1 MMHCQYCH
9 AIECITDVCICYVL
23 ETSECLTCLNCHKVQ
38 NQPVFQKNIFKNVH
52 FSESPNKTK
61 TLIFEIGEKLYISHD
76 IVSRAYDKF
85 LSIKKQILK
94 STKNHLCLIAYS
106 LKTTCNEEGI
116 ILPLKKIYSMVE
128 LPTHDYYAT
137 QNFLFKK
144 KIKNLKTQSLK
155 KKCDSI
161 LLCLGVYNPEI
172 RQILFLQCRK
182 MVKITDY
189 KIENI
194 CASVFILY
202 EYTFS
207 KKNNLK
213 KKFKLCEEKLAV
225 KIYSLKKII
234 KKKYNLVL

>member
-1 MMHCQYCH
+1 MHCQYCH
-9 AIECITDVCICYVL
+9 GIGHAANGCNCYLV
-23 ETSECLTCLNCHKVQ
+23 ETSECLTCLNCYRVQ
-38 NQPVFQKNIFKNVH
+38 NLPVFQNDILKNVH
-52 FSESPNKTK
+52 FSESSNKTK
-61 TLIFEIGEKLYISHD
+61 MLIFEIGEKLYISRD

-85 LSIKKQILK
+85 LSIKKQILN

-106 LKTTCNEEGI
+106 LKAVCNEEGI

-128 LPTHDYYAT
+128 LPTRDYYAT

-144 KIKNLKTQSLK
+144 KIKNFKAPSLK

-161 LLCLGVYNPEI
+161 LLCLGVFNPKI
-172 RQILFLQCRK
+172 RHILFLQCRK

-202 EYTFS
+202 EYTLT
-207 KKNNLK
+207 KKKNLK